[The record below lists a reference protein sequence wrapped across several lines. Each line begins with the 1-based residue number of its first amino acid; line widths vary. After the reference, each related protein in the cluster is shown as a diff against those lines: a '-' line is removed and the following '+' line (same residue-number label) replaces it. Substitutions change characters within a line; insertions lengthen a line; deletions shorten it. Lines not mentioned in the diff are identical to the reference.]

1 MVKPIEAPLLEVRHL
16 HKRFDKPRGLI
27 DVLSGAPARSLHAVR
42 DVSFSIA
49 AGETL
54 GVVGESGCGKS
65 TLGRCLVGLHPPSA
79 GDILWRGRP
88 ISELGNAFAI
98 SRKIQMIFQDPYSS
112 LNPRMTLAQTLGETL
127 KVHGIGANKAERD
140 ERIDELLL
148 TVGLPPRLKDRL
160 PHAFSGGQ
168 RQRISIAR
176 ALAVGPELIVA
187 DEPVSALDA
196 SVQAQ
201 IINLFEE
208 IRENMGVAFLFI
220 AHDLNVVRH
229 ISQRIGVM
237 YLGQMMEVAPADTLF
252 DSPLHPYSR
261 ALLSAIPLPDPEQR
275 NLAPS
280 LEGELPDPHN
290 PPPGCA
296 FSSRCPRV
304 SRACQEAIPALVQ
317 SSSEHAVRCV
327 HPYEPTLSSPDLETS
342 HHVL

>member
-1 MVKPIEAPLLEVRHL
+1 
-16 HKRFDKPRGLI
+16 
-27 DVLSGAPARSLHAVR
+27 
-42 DVSFSIA
+42 
-49 AGETL
+49 
-54 GVVGESGCGKS
+54 
-65 TLGRCLVGLHPPSA
+65 
-79 GDILWRGRP
+79 
-88 ISELGNAFAI
+88 
-98 SRKIQMIFQDPYSS
+98 
-112 LNPRMTLAQTLGETL
+112 LGEVL
-127 KVHGIGANKAERD
+127 KVHGIGTSKSERD

-201 IINLFEE
+201 IINLFED
-208 IRENMGVAFLFI
+208 IRETMGVAFLFI

-237 YLGQMMEVAPADTLF
+237 YLGQMMELAAADQLF
-252 DSPLHPYSR
+252 ETPMHPYSR

-275 NLAPS
+275 NLTPS
-280 LEGELPDPHN
+280 LEGELPDPHS

-304 SRACQEAIPALVQ
+304 TAACHEAIPTLTENQ
-317 SSSEHAVRCV
+317 PEHWVRCL
-327 HPYEPTLSSPDLETS
+327 HPFEQAVNSAYQEKFC
-342 HHVL
+342 HVL